1 MKSPCIKVCRVVGDV
16 CVGCNRTLE
25 EIRLWSTLSDVERDT
40 IMRKITMSE
49 LNLSKVNERVEIY
62 RYSNGFMVELSGRT
76 DDGDWKT
83 NKMVFDNADEA
94 YNYAKELHTTLPL
107 DD

>member
-49 LNLSKVNERVEIY
+49 LNFSKVNER
-62 RYSNGFMVELSGRT
+62 
-76 DDGDWKT
+76 KT